1 MTMKFY
7 VEHNH
12 KGDVNLNVNVKVTS
26 EEPLKKEADEKEDK
40 NKDSL
45 YIIVGTIY
53 VGISASLLAILL
65 DNLIK
70 SSGEIGGCYSWILFF
85 FALFFLVLGIGYS
98 SKRVNFNNKV
108 FKALMIITIAV
119 IFLVVV
125 IVMYGLMVQNQILSE

>member
-12 KGDVNLNVNVKVTS
+12 KGDVNLNVNIKVTS

-70 SSGEIGGCYSWILFF
+70 SSGEIGGCYSWILFVV
-85 FALFFLVLGIGYS
+85 AVLFLGLGIGYS

-119 IFLVVV
+119 IFLVVG

>member
-1 MTMKFY
+1 M
-7 VEHNH
+7 
-12 KGDVNLNVNVKVTS
+12 
-26 EEPLKKEADEKEDK
+26 
-40 NKDSL
+40 
-45 YIIVGTIY
+45 
-53 VGISASLLAILL
+53 LAILL

-85 FALFFLVLGIGYS
+85 LALFFLVLGIGYS

-119 IFLVVV
+119 IFLVVG